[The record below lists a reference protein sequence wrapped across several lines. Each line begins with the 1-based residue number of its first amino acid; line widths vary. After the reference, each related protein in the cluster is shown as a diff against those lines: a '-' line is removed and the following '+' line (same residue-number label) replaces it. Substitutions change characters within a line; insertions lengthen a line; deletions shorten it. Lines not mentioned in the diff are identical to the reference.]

1 MAVMNI
7 NFYSTSLRLQT
18 GLTVV
23 APFDLPENEYPNK
36 PETYKSIYLLHGY
49 SANHFEWI
57 YNSTLPRLA
66 AKYDSIFILPNGGK
80 SFYLN
85 SAITGENYEDFIC
98 KELIEFCNRMLP
110 LKAKREDITIGGLSM
125 GGFGAMHSGL
135 ANPNT
140 YGNIIALSSAFITD
154 NVAKMKPG
162 DVDLISNYEN
172 YRVIFGELDQLIG
185 SHNDPKTL
193 AAKLAKSDTIMPNIY
208 LACGVDDFLIEENRD
223 FHRHLEEIN
232 IKHTYVEDAGV
243 HDFVFWQKYLLKSL
257 EWLDHLNKDR

>member
-7 NFYSTSLRLQT
+7 NFFSSTLRLQT
-18 GLTVV
+18 GLTII

-36 PETYKSIYLLHGY
+36 PKQYKSVYLLHGY
-49 SANHFEWI
+49 SANHFEWV

-66 AKYDSIFILPNGGK
+66 AKYDTIFILPSGGK

-85 SAITGENYEDFIC
+85 SSITGENYEDFIC

-110 LKAKREDITIGGLSM
+110 LSTKREDITIAGLSM

-135 ANPNT
+135 AYPNT

-154 NVAKMKPG
+154 KVAKMQPG
-162 DVDLISNYEN
+162 DVDLISNYEH

-185 SHNDPKTL
+185 SHHDPKAL
-193 AAKLAKSDTIMPNIY
+193 AMKLTEDETMIPNIY
-208 LACGVDDFLIEENRD
+208 MACGTDDFLIEENRD
-223 FHRHLEEIN
+223 FHQYLTKLK
-232 IKHTYVEDAGV
+232 IKHTYVEDDGV
-243 HDFVFWQKYLLKSL
+243 HDFVFWQKYLLNSL
-257 EWLDHLNKDR
+257 EWLEKINKR